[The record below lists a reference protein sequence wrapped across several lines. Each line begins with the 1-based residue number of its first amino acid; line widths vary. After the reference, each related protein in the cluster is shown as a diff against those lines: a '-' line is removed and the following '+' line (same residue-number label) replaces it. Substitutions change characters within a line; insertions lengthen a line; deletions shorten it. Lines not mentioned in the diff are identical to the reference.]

1 MVINSR
7 KNERIKFFASLKQK
21 KNRKEYGLYLVEG
34 VKMVRELIK
43 YNQNI
48 QAVIGVSGIIDEFR
62 GYDFE
67 IIEVTDSVLET
78 VCDTVTPQGVVAVV
92 KIPERTFTEITN
104 TCVCLDGVQDAGNLG
119 TILRI
124 MTAVGVKD
132 LYLIDSVDAYLP
144 KTVRSSMSGIFCV
157 NIYETTFEEF
167 KEKLKI
173 PLVIADM
180 DGESVFEFNSDSAFC
195 LLLGSEAH
203 GVSDNA
209 KALAQKTVKIP
220 MKNDLESLNVGVS
233 AGIILYQILKNTF

>member
-167 KEKLKI
+167 KE
-173 PLVIADM
+173 
-180 DGESVFEFNSDSAFC
+180 N
-195 LLLGSEAH
+195 
-203 GVSDNA
+203 
-209 KALAQKTVKIP
+209 
-220 MKNDLESLNVGVS
+220 
-233 AGIILYQILKNTF
+233 

>member
-43 YNQNI
+43 YNQKI

-92 KIPERTFTEITN
+92 KIPENTFTEITN

-167 KEKLKI
+167 KDKLKI

-180 DGESVFEFNSDSAFC
+180 NGESVFDFNAGGDFC

-233 AGIILYQILKNTF
+233 AGIILYQLLKNTF

>member
-43 YNQNI
+43 YNQKI
-48 QAVIGVSGIIDEFR
+48 QAVIGVSGIIDEFK

-67 IIEVTDSVLET
+67 IIEVTDFVLET
-78 VCDTVTPQGVVAVV
+78 VCDTVTPQGVAAVV
-92 KIPERTFTEITN
+92 EIPERTFTEITN

-180 DGESVFEFNSDSAFC
+180 DGESVFEFDAGGPFC

-233 AGIILYQILKNTF
+233 AGIILYQILKNNF

>member
-173 PLVIADM
+173 PIVIADM
-180 DGESVFEFNSDSAFC
+180 DGESVFEFNSDGAFC